1 MLFRI
6 CVVEGIKIQKK
17 KKFGLEM
24 ILHKPE
30 DIGYVFVACL
40 REVDSLRWDG

>member
-1 MLFRI
+1 M
-6 CVVEGIKIQKK
+6 CSWGDKNTKK
-17 KKFGLEM
+17 KKLGLEM

-40 REVDSLRWDG
+40 REVDH